1 MKNLTNTLTAII
13 IVLFVLVA
21 ILIYIFIT
29 DDEYKK
35 MSNEIGKD
43 IKAQIISQEKEE
55 KLSLCLDRVTD
66 RDNINYIN
74 KFNIANECFEE
85 LIKVETEKGKI

>member
-1 MKNLTNTLTAII
+1 
-13 IVLFVLVA
+13 
-21 ILIYIFIT
+21 
-29 DDEYKK
+29 

-85 LIKVETEKGKI
+85 LIKVGTEKGKI

>member
-85 LIKVETEKGKI
+85 LSELPNR